1 MGHVPVGVR
10 IRSERK
16 AHGLTQAELAKRA
29 GISPSYLN
37 LIEADKREIGGAL
50 LNRIAAELNVAADRL
65 SGYAE
70 WSIIADLEE
79 VALEPL
85 VRAAAPAADHAK
97 DLVARHPDW
106 ARALL
111 TLYRAWRDEKAVAG
125 ALTDRLGQDP
135 VLGSAVHEL
144 LSHVTAIR
152 SSSEI
157 LDSLSELDDEERQ
170 RFREVISVESREL
183 WEAAPRLAHL
193 FDSSGT
199 VYRATTPAEEVE
211 DFVLHH
217 HFWFPA
223 LEQAGDG
230 IRKGLS
236 LHGGTDE
243 QALTGYL
250 RRRHAFGVRRLTT
263 HVAGT
268 GGFHNATRVDAEAR
282 RITFLPTAPR
292 PTRRFQLAREIARIE
307 AAAAIEAQLDDPLL
321 TSDAAREQARHT
333 LASYVAGVVVLPYA
347 PFLRAATECR
357 WDIDVLVQRHDASFE
372 QVFHRLTTLRDPD
385 RPGVPFAFLRAD
397 PSGFMTKRFPLPN
410 LPLPRIGHA
419 CPLWAIFTSFQ
430 TPRRTIRSL
439 AEFPGGA
446 RYLMVAR
453 AAAKP
458 PASFNET
465 PFLQSIMI
473 ICDVLH
479 AGRTVYAGGLDLAA
493 ATAATP
499 VGPGC
504 RLCPRPACRFRN
516 AAPIVT
522 PAPA

>member
-1 MGHVPVGVR
+1 MSHVPVGVR
-10 IRSERK
+10 IRAERK
-16 AHGLTQAELAKRA
+16 ALGLTQAELAKRA

-50 LNRIAAELNVAADRL
+50 LNRIAGELNVAADRL

-70 WSIIADLEE
+70 WGMIADLKE

-85 VRAAAPAADHAK
+85 VHAIAPAADHAN

-125 ALTDRLGQDP
+125 ALADRLGQDP
-135 VLGSAVHEL
+135 ALGSAVHDL
-144 LSHVTAIR
+144 LGHVTAIR
-152 SSSEI
+152 TSSEI

-170 RFREVISVESREL
+170 RFREIISEESREL
-183 WEAAPRLAHL
+183 SEAVPRLAHL
-193 FDSSGT
+193 FDCSGT
-199 VYRATTPAEEVE
+199 VFRAATPAEEAE

-217 HFWFPA
+217 RFWFPA

-250 RRRHAFGVRRLTT
+250 RRRHAISVKRLTT
-263 HVAGT
+263 DVAGD
-268 GGFHNATRVDAEAR
+268 GGFHNATRVDMEGR
-282 RITFLPTAPR
+282 RIAFLPTAPR
-292 PTRRFQLAREIARIE
+292 PTRRFQLARAIAGAE
-307 AAAAIEAQLDDPLL
+307 AAAAIEAELDNPLL
-321 TSDAAREQARHT
+321 TNDAARALARQT
-333 LASYVAGVVVLPYA
+333 LTSYVAGATVLPYA
-347 PFLRAATECR
+347 SFLRTATECR
-357 WDIDVLVQRHDASFE
+357 WDIDVLAQRFDASFE
-372 QVFHRLTTLRDPD
+372 QVFHRMVTLRDPD

-397 PSGFMTKRFPLPN
+397 PSGFMTKRFPLPD
-410 LPLPRIGHA
+410 LPLPRMGHA
-419 CPLWAIFTSFQ
+419 CPLWPIFTSFQ
-430 TPRRTIRSL
+430 TPRRTIRGL
-439 AEFPGGA
+439 VEFPGGA

-458 PASFNET
+458 PASFHET

-473 ICDVLH
+473 ICDMLH
-479 AGRTVYAGGLDLAA
+479 AGRTVYASGLDLA
-493 ATAATP
+493 AATP

-504 RLCPRPACRFRN
+504 RLCPRPSCRFRN
-516 AAPIVT
+516 ADPIVA